1 VPTPVSAA
9 VVEMIHEIERRQRKP
24 AAENIALTLRR
35 AGV

>member
-1 VPTPVSAA
+1 VATPVSAA
-9 VVEMIHEIERRQRKP
+9 VVEMVHDIERRERKP